1 MIHMTKRI
9 LVFVSVAAF
18 FLAASIL
25 AQGPPAQGPSRE
37 APAPNVSFDRI
48 LKANQEPQNWL
59 TYSGS
64 PMSQRFSQLS
74 QITPANA
81 KDLELKWVFQSRS
94 LEKHEVTP
102 LVVDGTMYT
111 IQSPNDVI
119 ALNAATGKTIWT
131 YSHKPAEGTKNPCCG
146 NLTRGVAILGDKL
159 FLAGLDAKMIALDA
173 KTGKELWNVQVADYK
188 QQYAMTVA

>member
-1 MIHMTKRI
+1 MMKRT
-9 LVFVSVAAF
+9 VFLTFAAALFVAATVV
-18 FLAASIL
+18 
-25 AQGPPAQGPSRE
+25 AQGPQAPANRE
-37 APAPNVSFDRI
+37 VPAPNVSFDRI
-48 LKANQEPQNWL
+48 LKSNQEPQNWL

-64 PMSQRFSQLS
+64 PMSQRHSLLT

-119 ALNAATGKTIWT
+119 ALDAATGKQIWS
-131 YSHKPAEGTKNPCCG
+131 YSHKP
-146 NLTRGVAILGDKL
+146 D
-159 FLAGLDAKMIALDA
+159 
-173 KTGKELWNVQVADYK
+173 
-188 QQYAMTVA
+188 

>member
-1 MIHMTKRI
+1 MMMR
-9 LVFVSVAAF
+9 VFVCMLFTAT
-18 FLAASIL
+18 LL
-25 AQGPPAQGPSRE
+25 AQGPPPPPNREVPS
-37 APAPNVSFDRI
+37 PNVSFDRI

-59 TYSGS
+59 TYGGS
-64 PMSQRFSQLS
+64 PLSQRHSQLT

-131 YSHKPAEGTKNPCCG
+131 YSH
-146 NLTRGVAILGDKL
+146 
-159 FLAGLDAKMIALDA
+159 
-173 KTGKELWNVQVADYK
+173 
-188 QQYAMTVA
+188 